1 MTDELIPSNPT
12 SPDSPD
18 DNQPGDAADPT
29 AMQHTSYGK
38 ILPAQISRE
47 MQRFYLDYAMSV
59 IVSRALPDVRDGL
72 KPVHRRILFAM
83 YNDLNLAPPSKY
95 VKCAKVVGQVL
106 ANYHPHG
113 DGPVYESLVRL
124 AQEFSLRYPLI
135 DGQGNF
141 GSIDGDSAAAM
152 RYTECRLEKISS
164 TLLDDI
170 EKNTVPMGD
179 NFDATA
185 QEPQVLPAK
194 LPNLL
199 LIGAEGI
206 AVGMATKIPPHN
218 LTEVTTAILSTI
230 KKGKTEI
237 LQTDTTVIGE
247 DDEPEFVNLLS
258 ESKTNVPWKTPIPN
272 PKVTFDSDITI
283 DELIA
288 IIPGPDFPTAG
299 YIFDTDVIR
308 QVYTTGR
315 GSIPMRAKT
324 DIEEVK
330 GGRFTIIVTELPYQV
345 NKANLVAKIAELVK
359 DKKIEGISDLRDES
373 DREGIRV
380 VVELKRDANPKK
392 ILNQLYKHTQLQL
405 NFPANMVALVNG
417 TPQLLN
423 LKLIL
428 IEYIK
433 HRQTVI
439 IRRSQHDLHNAR
451 FRAHIL
457 EGLKIALDHID
468 EIIKTIRGSRDTDT
482 ARVNLMKNFGLSE
495 IQATA
500 ILDMQLRRLSG
511 LERQKIEDEYKE
523 IMALIDYLEGLLNNP
538 ERIADV
544 IKDEIKKLRDEFGD
558 ERRTKV
564 VPQPL
569 GEFNEEDLIPNIT
582 TIIALTD
589 SGYVKRLDP
598 SGFRNQRRGGK
609 GITGMTTKEAD
620 DISHVRTASTHDF
633 VLFFTNKGRVFK
645 LRVYELPEGSRTAK
659 GTSIVNLLSVGAD
672 ERVQSM
678 LTLTPQDFVSSKFI
692 ILGTKQGLVKKTAVT
707 EFANIRTSGII
718 AINLQDN
725 DQLIGAQLSAGSDHV
740 FLATHQGKSIRF
752 AEKDIRATGR
762 DTMGVIGIKLAN
774 KQDYAVTTLVFPA
787 KFPEPED
794 KRRKSFQNLLIVMDK
809 GLGKQSPLKD
819 FPLQTRGGQGVKVA
833 NLTSKTGNLVGV
845 HLITEDVT
853 QLVITTKQAQI
864 IRMLLRNIPVLSR
877 PTQGVILMRP
887 RAGDLVTAITTL
899 ADDEADEEPNLPT
912 NTQPA
917 LLKE

>member
-1 MTDELIPSNPT
+1 M
-12 SPDSPD
+12 PD
-18 DNQPGDAADPT
+18 DIIPTDNLPGSDDQNPGDDDPRIDPN
-29 AMQHTSYGK
+29 ATSMTPYGR
-38 ILPAQISRE
+38 IMSAPIIRE

-83 YNDLNLAPPSKY
+83 YNDLNLAQPAKH

-113 DGPVYESLVRL
+113 DAPVYESLVRL
-124 AQEFSLRYPLI
+124 AQDFSLRYPLV

-164 TLLDDI
+164 TLINDI
-170 EKNTVPMGD
+170 DKNTVPMSD

-185 QEPQVLPAK
+185 KEPNVLPAL

-199 LIGAEGI
+199 LMGAEGI

-218 LTEVTTAILSTI
+218 LTEVTNAILTTI
-230 KKGKTEI
+230 KKGKTSVIEA
-237 LQTDTTVIGE
+237 DTTVVAEE
-247 DDEPEFVNLLS
+247 DNEFINLLA
-258 ESKTNVPWKTPIPN
+258 ESKPNVPWKTPIPN
-272 PKVTFDSDITI
+272 PKVGFDSNITI
-283 DELIA
+283 DELIS

-308 QVYTTGR
+308 AVYTTGR
-315 GSIPMRAKT
+315 GSIPMRGKT
-324 DIEEVK
+324 DVEEIK
-330 GGRFTIIVTELPYQV
+330 GGKFQIIITELPYQV

-359 DKKIEGISDLRDES
+359 DKRIEGISDLRDES

-380 VVELKRDANPKK
+380 VVELKRDSNPKK
-392 ILNQLYKHTQLQL
+392 VLNQLYKHTQLQT

-428 IEYIK
+428 LEYIK
-433 HRQTVI
+433 HRQVVI

-451 FRAHIL
+451 YRAHIL

-468 EIIKTIRGSRDTDT
+468 EIIKTIRSSKDTET
-482 ARVNLMKNFGLSE
+482 AKSNLMGKFGLTD
-495 IQATA
+495 IQAVA

-523 IMALIDYLEGLLNNP
+523 VMALIDYLEGLLNNP

-544 IKDEIKKLRDEFGD
+544 IRDEVKKLRDDFGD
-558 ERRTKV
+558 ERRTMV

-569 GEFNEEDLIPNIT
+569 GEFNEEDLIPNQT

-598 SGFRNQRRGGK
+598 AGFKNQRRGGK

-659 GTSIVNLLSVGAD
+659 GTSIVNLLNVGQD

-678 LTLTPQDFVSSKFI
+678 LTLTPQDFLSSKFI
-692 ILGTKQGLVKKTAVT
+692 VLGTKQGLIKKTAVT

-718 AINLQDN
+718 AINLQDK
-725 DQLIGAQLSAGSDHV
+725 DQLIGAQLSSGKDHI
-740 FLATHQGKSIRF
+740 FIATYQGKSIRF
-752 AEKDIRATGR
+752 AEADLRATGR
-762 DTMGVIGIKLAN
+762 DTMGVIGIKRGS
-774 KQDYAVTTLVFPA
+774 KEDYAVTVLVFPA
-787 KFPEPED
+787 EFTQPDD
-794 KRRKSFQNLLIVMDK
+794 KRRKSYQNLLIVMEK

-819 FPLQTRGGQGVKVA
+819 FPLQSRGGQGVKVA
-833 NLTSKTGNLVGV
+833 NITSKTGNLVGV
-845 HLITEDVT
+845 HLITEEVT

-887 RAGDLVTAITTL
+887 RPGDQVTAITTL
-899 ADDEADEEPNLPT
+899 GEEVAEEEPNLPVEQT
-912 NTQPA
+912 A
-917 LLKE
+917 LTE